1 MPGPCPHSR
10 PRSAGARVRAVSL
23 HAESTEASAEFLTRT
38 RRARTHVH
46 RVFPDLRGTL
56 ITETT
61 RNHE

>member
-1 MPGPCPHSR
+1 
-10 PRSAGARVRAVSL
+10 VRAVSL
-23 HAESTEASAEFLTRT
+23 HAESTEASAEFLTART